1 MGEGDMM
8 MPLCFFGS
16 HIKHKNKLRRKSQ
29 QNIPQALAPNM
40 EEDLCGLQI
49 EKEDLYP
56 IM

>member
-8 MPLCFFGS
+8 MSLCFFGS

-40 EEDLCGLQI
+40 EEDPCGLQI